1 MSKNKKKKS
10 KFSLEIPTGAE
21 YQLRPVPLVADG
33 AIAQNNSAL
42 GHLVP
47 VLIVDTTDRPDIV
60 DIIQA
65 HTAQPSGDVIARWAN
80 PDGFE
85 KDSTCLIHLILHFIR
100 PIDTYVIIKFQKGQ
114 AGLVDQI
121 LRVRL
126 AYLQAGAPGDRLA
139 NTLEERRILVE
150 IRNMDFD
157 GTWERMLFDTLFNE
171 FRVRGLSRK
180 QSAVAA
186 REAISE
192 WRKLGDIRMAR
203 RNQRRREE

>member
-1 MSKNKKKKS
+1 MAQ
-10 KFSLEIPTGAE
+10 SLKITRHSGICSRSNCRHHGQA
-21 YQLRPVPLVADG
+21 
-33 AIAQNNSAL
+33 
-42 GHLVP
+42 
-47 VLIVDTTDRPDIV
+47 DIV

-85 KDSTCLIHLILHFIR
+85 KDSTCLIHLVLHFIR
-100 PIDTYVIIKFQKGQ
+100 PIDTYVIIKFQKRH

-139 NTLEERRILVE
+139 NTLEEHRILVE
-150 IRNMDFD
+150 IRNIDFD

-186 REAISE
+186 ERLSQNGGNSAI
-192 WRKLGDIRMAR
+192 
-203 RNQRRREE
+203 